1 MPLNIDLMQI
11 LLHVLNLVILV
22 GALALILYRP
32 LCKFLK
38 ERTERLAAREKETA
52 DKAAEC
58 DALKAEYE
66 EKLQAA
72 DRAAA
77 EKRLEA
83 ERESAQVSAR
93 YISEA
98 QAKAEAIVAA
108 AEKDAETMRAH
119 VLESAQTEIGEL
131 VLSATQKLLAE
142 EATPERDRALY
153 DDFIRIAGQD
163 NKKDDDHE

>member
-1 MPLNIDLMQI
+1 MLGIDIVQI
-11 LLHVLNLVILV
+11 LLHMLNLVILV
-22 GALALILYRP
+22 GALGLILYKP
-32 LCKFLK
+32 LCKFLP
-38 ERTERLAAREKETA
+38 ERTERFAAREKETA
-52 DKAAEC
+52 DKAAAC

-72 DRAAA
+72 DQAAA

-83 ERESAQVSAR
+83 ERESAQISAR

-98 QAKAEAIVAA
+98 QAKADAIVAA
-108 AEKDAETMRAH
+108 AEKDAESIRAH

-131 VLSATQKLLAE
+131 VLSATQKLLADQ
-142 EATPERDRALY
+142 ATPERDSALY

-163 NKKDDDHE
+163 GKKDDDHE

>member
-1 MPLNIDLMQI
+1 MPLNTDLMQI
-11 LLHVLNLVILV
+11 LLHMLNLVILV

-32 LCKFLK
+32 VVKFLR
-38 ERTERLAAREKETA
+38 ERTERLAAQEKETA

-72 DRAAA
+72 DRAAV

-98 QAKAEAIVAA
+98 QAKADAIVEA
-108 AEKDAETMRAH
+108 AEKDAESIRTH

-131 VLSATQKLLAE
+131 VLSATQKLLADQ
-142 EATPERDRALY
+142 ASPERDSALY
-153 DDFIRIAGQD
+153 DDFIRVAGQTAE
-163 NKKDDDHE
+163 KDDSHE